1 MTKNTAEVASLD
13 ATNINDIYYRGCTF
27 LVKQIN
33 TTSAEQLL
41 RGMEVVIPG
50 LKNKILFLFDDKTG
64 LISEVV
70 VLLDGIPTDETL
82 RSDYLPLS
90 LSDYKGME
98 NLIIYTA
105 AKAVCNELTTA
116 GVVSPITDLNTNPSN
131 TSNTKILKLV
141 EVSGKKLTSS
151 LLDDQSY
158 PRLARV
164 FKPVILESKEKVETE
179 STQNLQLNKK
189 FEEQSVPIK
198 EMTRE
203 EYTSSEHYLKQKQE
217 FELRA
222 ETNRAFENKI
232 SKESKEFQEE
242 REREFTL
249 YIDVTEEEM
258 KSWPRLDTKE
268 KIQQEMELGRQW
280 WRTHNISESESEL
293 SDSSEWSNEEKADKE
308 TVRNVLKTLKQQNSI
323 AKSSTKNHEESTE
336 DNWLSTLVKKISK
349 NVLLLL
355 NYERS
360 ALPIKNITAMQEI
373 MNGKDM
379 PESNSLNEATVKSEQ
394 TYKRSLEF
402 KGSDHENLDN
412 L

>member
-64 LISEVV
+64 LISKVV